1 MSKKMMA
8 AVFLAKLQV
17 DENTPIVPNG
27 ASAMLCRA
35 MTPRPVVL
43 ESSERNNIKPYFG
56 NDGSVVTSVYS
67 ECELEVEFA
76 PSGSLGVAPKWAPLL
91 LACAFAETITAGISV
106 VYAPIT
112 DDQQAISIDIFIDG
126 IRHRM
131 TNAKGT
137 VSFEMK
143 AKTIPVLKF
152 KFTGFHNAVA
162 DAAMPTGVDYSAF
175 TDPLAVN
182 YDNTPSWSL
191 HGITG
196 ALDSVS
202 FDIASKVS
210 YRNMPGKQSVE
221 ITGRSPSG
229 NISLEMDT
237 IATKDWFDAV
247 IQADLNTL
255 SITHGTEAGKIL
267 QVTSPKVQL
276 LDPSYSDSDGTL
288 MIGMKA
294 VYKPNLG
301 NDELIITLT

>member
-17 DENTPIVPNG
+17 NEITPILPNG

-67 ECELEVEFA
+67 ECELEVELA
-76 PSGSLGVAPKWAPLL
+76 PSGSVGVAPKWAPLL
-91 LACAFAETITAGISV
+91 QACAFAETITTGVSV
-106 VYAPIT
+106 VYSPIT
-112 DDQQAISIDIFIDG
+112 NGQQAISIDIFIDG

-137 VSFEMK
+137 VSFELK
-143 AKTIPVLKF
+143 AKSIPVLKF
-152 KFTGFHNAVA
+152 KFTGFNEAVV
-162 DAAMPTGVDYSAF
+162 DATMPAGVNYSAF

-202 FDIASKVS
+202 FDMASKVV
-210 YRNMPGKQSVE
+210 YRNIPGKQSVE
-221 ITGRSPSG
+221 ITGRAPSG
-229 NISLEMDT
+229 SITLEMDT
-237 IATKDWFDAV
+237 IATKDWFNAV
-247 IQADLNTL
+247 IKADLGTL
-255 SITHGTEAGKIL
+255 SITHGKVAGKIV
-267 QVTSPKVQL
+267 QVTNPKVQL

-288 MIGMKA
+288 MINMKT
-294 VYKPNLG
+294 VFKPNLG